1 MTANELS
8 HMAIGKAIEVHS
20 VLGPGL
26 FERIYEKALAAEL
39 RSTGYN
45 VECQVELPVVY
56 KGMDLELGYRLD
68 ILLEQKLII
77 EVKSISAFDDVHVS
91 QMMTYLR
98 LTGCS
103 LGLLMNFNVPRMKQG
118 IKRIVLGDPD
128 Q

>member
-1 MTANELS
+1 
-8 HMAIGKAIEVHS
+8 MAIGKAIEVHS
-20 VLGPGL
+20 VLGPDL

-39 RSTGYN
+39 RSTGCK
-45 VECQVELPVVY
+45 VECQMELPVVY
-56 KGMDLELGYRLD
+56 KGMDLEIGYRLD
-68 ILLEQKLII
+68 ILLEQKLFI

-118 IKRIVLGDPD
+118 IQRIVLGDPD